1 MIKKFINY
9 YKPYK
14 KLFFLDIF
22 VALIAAVCDL
32 VYPYMTKELINITIP
47 NKNVRMIVI
56 FGIVLI
62 GIFIVKAICGY
73 FMQYWGHVVGVR
85 MQGDM
90 RRDLFTHLQKLP
102 NSYFDNNKTG
112 DIMSRIV
119 NDLNDISE
127 LAHHGPEDLF
137 ISLIMLIG
145 SFLILVNID
154 VTLTLIIFAFIPVIV
169 IFTFI
174 QRKRMHKA
182 FLKTR
187 EETGFVNA
195 TLQNSISGIKV
206 SKAFVTE
213 EYEIEK
219 FEVGN
224 SRFKLAREKAYK
236 VMAQYFSGA
245 NLAVDILNY
254 VALIAGGIF
263 TLYDKISIGDFMAYV
278 LYIKM
283 FTDPIKKLINFME
296 QYQNGMS
303 GFHRFINTLSIKP
316 EENNENCIE
325 LKDVKGTIEFKDVHF
340 SYEDKKILEGIS
352 LKIDSGKMF
361 ALVGPSG
368 GGKTTFCNL
377 IPRFYDIESGD
388 IKIDGQS
395 IYDVKLESLRNNIGM
410 VQQDVFLFTGTIKE
424 NILYGN
430 MNATDEEVINACK
443 MANIHDF
450 IMEQKD
456 GYDTFIG
463 ERGVKLSGGQ
473 KQRIS
478 IARVFLKNPKILILD
493 EATSALDN
501 TTEYMIQK
509 SLEKL
514 CKGRTTSV
522 VAHRLS
528 TIRNAD
534 EIVVLTDNGI
544 EEIGS
549 HKELMQKDGVYKNL
563 YDSSMKLS

>member
-90 RRDLFTHLQKLP
+90 RRDLFTHLQKIP

-154 VTLTLIIFAFIPVIV
+154 VTLTLIIFAFIPIIV

-316 EENNENCIE
+316 EENNENSVE
-325 LKDVKGTIEFKDVHF
+325 LKDIKGTIEFEDVHF

-514 CKGRTTSV
+514 CKGRTTIV

-549 HKELMQKDGVYKNL
+549 HKELMQKDGIYKNL
-563 YDSSMKLS
+563 YDSSMQLS